1 MTANVRSYGRAILAV
16 LGSAPALFAARAMGL
31 GVLQGVTEFL
41 PVSSSGH
48 LVLAEH
54 MFGIA
59 RPGLSLE
66 VGVHLGTLLA
76 VAVRYRRDAAR
87 VWRDPARGF
96 ERGAQLFCAT
106 LPAAVVGL
114 AGGGAIDALFS
125 SLPAVAVAWC
135 VSGLA
140 LVAVS
145 RRPPGRRRLAGLRLR
160 EALWIGACQA
170 IALVP
175 GVSRSGATMAAGLVT
190 GLEASQAVR
199 FAFLLSVPA
208 VAGAALL
215 ELPALAA
222 LPVPSLALLGLAAAA
237 AAVTG
242 LWALRVCE
250 GRVTRS
256 GLGGYGYY
264 CLGLG
269 LLCLG
274 WWFRPRA

>member
-1 MTANVRSYGRAILAV
+1 MTAVGRMGALHGVQAV
-16 LGSAPALFAARAMGL
+16 GL
-31 GVLQGVTEFL
+31 GVLQGITEFL

-54 MFGIA
+54 LFGIV

-76 VAVRYRRDAAR
+76 VAVRYRADIVR
-87 VWRDPARGF
+87 VWRQPDRGI
-96 ERGAQLFCAT
+96 ERGAQLFCGT
-106 LPAAVVGL
+106 LPAAVLGL
-114 AGGGAIDALFS
+114 VGGGAIDRLFE

-135 VSGLA
+135 VGGLA
-140 LVAVS
+140 LVAVA
-145 RRPPGRRRLAGLRLR
+145 RHPVGRRRLSGLRLR
-160 EALWIGACQA
+160 DALWIGVCQA
-170 IALVP
+170 LALAP
-175 GVSRSGATMAAGLVT
+175 GISRSGATLAAGLVS
-190 GLEASQAVR
+190 GLEAGQAVR

-215 ELPALAA
+215 ELPALMA
-222 LPVPSLALLGLAAAA
+222 LPTASLALLALATAV

-242 LWALRVCE
+242 LWAIRVCE
-250 GRVTRS
+250 GRVRAG
-256 GLGGYGYY
+256 GLADFGYY

-274 WWFRPRA
+274 WVWLR